1 MDGGKAGLINSILEN
16 NSFSIDFFP
25 QLILT
30 NKSWDNPPVYL
41 VTMGL
46 VGPMKLTRKQ
56 KLFAIKGFFLQFF
69 YQLISTSGIV

>member
-46 VGPMKLTRKQ
+46 VGLMKLTRKQ
-56 KLFAIKGFFLQFF
+56 KLFSIKGFFLQFF